1 MGKVRLFPKFAAIFK
16 EAFAPEPPQYFYLE
30 GRPFLD
36 EPYQI
41 STPALGNVCLLNGVS
56 FQIDE
61 DLGCRASI
69 EDRLGLIAAKRAAN
83 SQGGEQLDLRSITR
97 WRRLSDD
104 AET

>member
-1 MGKVRLFPKFAAIFK
+1 MSKVRLFRKFAAIFK

-41 STPALGNVCLLNGVS
+41 STPVLGNVCLMNGVS
-56 FQIDE
+56 FHIDR
-61 DLGCRASI
+61 DRGCQACI
-69 EDRLGLIAAKRAAN
+69 EDRSGLIAAKRAAN
-83 SQGGEQLDLRSITR
+83 SQGGEQSDLRAITR
-97 WRRLSDD
+97 WRRLYDD